1 MRCRRVWAGWAAVV
15 LVLVAA
21 VPAAATRV
29 DGTDG
34 DDVLVG
40 TRDADLIVGR
50 AGDDLVYARAGDD
63 EVRVGRETTSCI
75 WAPGTTACGPP
86 AVAAT
91 SCTEHAAQTS
101 SRFGG
106 DRIRRSPVPEKIKSG
121 VPHRD
126 RAQSGWAGA
135 ATGRRRGVE

>member
-1 MRCRRVWAGWAAVV
+1 MRCRRVWAGCAAVV

-21 VPAAATRV
+21 GPAAATRV

-40 TRDADLIVGR
+40 TRDADVIVGW

-63 EVRVGRETTSCI
+63 EVRGG
-75 WAPGTTACGPP
+75 PGDDDLHLGPGHDRVWSP
-86 AVAAT
+86 T
-91 SCTEHAAQTS
+91 PAQTS
-101 SRFGG
+101 SRFAG

-126 RAQSGWAGA
+126 RAPSGWAGA
-135 ATGRRRGVE
+135 ATRRRRGVE